1 MRPRSGSKGDDV
13 TRIRAITLGTVF
25 VLVAAAC
32 GGSPAP
38 AAPVGTNPPTPP
50 ILPLA
55 TTAAP
60 APVTTTVPTTT
71 SPPATTSPA
80 TTEPPPPITVPPIT
94 LPPTQEQ
101 LALSAALEISAAVIS
116 GRTEG
121 VFEISGIEGA
131 LEDTVAALRFSGAF
145 DTLARASSFLMDMS
159 ELAAAVPSDELPP
172 EMADFFGEIE
182 MRQIGEISY
191 VKFPFFSVFLGVET
205 EWIAFPQDQQSV
217 AEAVSPVTPIN
228 PTEFLDLF
236 SSIDAGV
243 ADQGREVLRGVDT
256 THYLVTF
263 SMEELLREA
272 DPEELAE
279 LQAMGPLPFDTLPMD
294 IWISDDGLIHR
305 FELVL
310 DSANGSVYGDEEF
323 GRMVMR
329 FDMFDHNQPV
339 EILPPPAEEVT
350 DVSDLGFFFE
360 S

>member
-1 MRPRSGSKGDDV
+1 MTHSRLRPEE
-13 TRIRAITLGTVF
+13 TR
-25 VLVAAAC
+25 AAR
-32 GGSPAP
+32 
-38 AAPVGTNPPTPP
+38 
-50 ILPLA
+50 
-55 TTAAP
+55 AP
-60 APVTTTVPTTT
+60 APITAPPVT
-71 SPPATTSPA
+71 S
-80 TTEPPPPITVPPIT
+80 
-94 LPPTQEQ
+94 PPTQEQ

-131 LEDTVAALRFSGAF
+131 PEDTVAALRFSGAF
-145 DTLARASSFLMDMS
+145 DTLAGTSSFLMDMS
-159 ELAAAVPSDELPP
+159 ELAAAVPSGELPP

-182 MRQIGEISY
+182 MRQIGEIAY

-236 SSIDAGV
+236 SSIGADV

-279 LQAMGPLPFDTLPMD
+279 LQGMGPLPFDTLPMD

-323 GRMVMR
+323 GRIVMR

-350 DVSDLGFFFE
+350 DGNDLGFFFE

>member
-1 MRPRSGSKGDDV
+1 MRPQLGSKGDDV
-13 TRIRAITLGTVF
+13 TRIRAITLAIGF
-25 VLVAAAC
+25 VLAAGAC
-32 GGSPAP
+32 GTSPAP
-38 AAPVGTNPPTPP
+38 AAPDGSNPPAPP

-60 APVTTTVPTTT
+60 APAATTVPTTT
-71 SPPATTSPA
+71 SPPATT
-80 TTEPPPPITVPPIT
+80 EPPPPITVPLVT
-94 LPPTQEQ
+94 SQPTQEQ
-101 LALSAALEISAAVIS
+101 LALSAALEISGGVIS

-131 LEDTVAALRFSGAF
+131 PEDTVAALRFSGAF
-145 DTLARASSFLMDMS
+145 DTLAGTSSFLMDMS
-159 ELAAAVPSDELPP
+159 ELAAAVPAGELPP

-182 MRQIGEISY
+182 MRQIGEIAY
-191 VKFPFFSVFLGVET
+191 VKFPFFSGFLGVET

-236 SSIDAGV
+236 SSIGAGV
-243 ADQGREVLRGVDT
+243 ADQGREVVRDVET

-263 SMEELLREA
+263 SMKELLQTA
-272 DPEELAE
+272 DPQELVE
-279 LQAMGPLPFDTLPMD
+279 LQGMGPLPFDTLPMD

-305 FELVL
+305 FVLVL

-329 FDMFDHNQPV
+329 FNMFDHNQP
-339 EILPPPAEEVT
+339 IDIQPPPDEDVT
-350 DVSDLGFFFE
+350 DGSDLGFFFE
-360 S
+360 P